1 MPTTSAANGERRQAR
16 SHVGILDKF
25 ERGLERAF
33 NGAFAKTFRA
43 GLQPVEIVSAL
54 KREMD
59 TKASIISRQRILV
72 PNRFHVVVSQ
82 TDYDRLVTMGDS
94 LKSSLMHEVENHA
107 AAHHYQF
114 PGGLSIKL
122 LQDDALSMGQLSI
135 DSRSVEGRVNWT
147 PVLEVKG
154 MRFPLHQGSNVIG
167 RGSEAQITIDDGGA
181 SRRHAEVVW
190 DGQRA
195 GLRDLGS
202 TNGTKL
208 NGRRVA
214 QSALDPDSLIE
225 IGRTQLTF
233 RVVPEAQPSDD
244 TGYLRRPGGTQ

>member
-1 MPTTSAANGERRQAR
+1 M
-16 SHVGILDKF
+16 GILDKF

-33 NGAFAKTFRA
+33 NGAFAKTFKS

-59 TKASIISRQRILV
+59 TKASIVSRERILV

-82 TDYDRLVTMGDS
+82 TDYDRLASMGES
-94 LKSSLMHEVENHA
+94 LNSSLLQEVENHA
-107 AAHHYQF
+107 AAHRYQF

-122 LQDDALSMGQLSI
+122 MQDDSLSVGQLSI
-135 DSRSVEGRVNWT
+135 DSRLVEGRVNWT
-147 PVLEVKG
+147 PILEVNG

-190 DGQRA
+190 DGHRA

-225 IGRTQLTF
+225 IGRTQLIF
-233 RVVPEAQPSDD
+233 RIIPEAQPSDD
-244 TGYLRRPGGTQ
+244 TGYLRRPGGSQ

>member
-1 MPTTSAANGERRQAR
+1 M
-16 SHVGILDKF
+16 GILDKI

-33 NGAFAKTFRA
+33 NGAFAKTFRS

-59 TKASIISRQRILV
+59 TKASIVSRQRILV
-72 PNRFHVVVSQ
+72 PNRFHVLVSP
-82 TDYDRLVTMGDS
+82 TDYDRLASMGDS
-94 LKSSLMHEVENHA
+94 LKSSLMHEVESHA
-107 AAHHYQF
+107 ASHRYQF

-122 LQDDALSMGQLSI
+122 LQDDSLGVGQLGI
-135 DSRSVEGRVNWT
+135 ESRSVEGRVNWT
-147 PVLEVKG
+147 PVLEVNG
-154 MRFPLHQGSNVIG
+154 MRFPLNRGSNIIG
-167 RGSEAQITIDDGGA
+167 RGSEAQVTIDDGGA
-181 SRRHAEVVW
+181 SRKHAEIVW

-195 GLRDLGS
+195 GLRDFGS

-214 QSALDPDSLIE
+214 QSALEPDSLIE

-233 RVVPEAQPSDD
+233 RIVPEAQPSDD
-244 TGYLRRPGGTQ
+244 TGYLRRPGGNQ

>member
-1 MPTTSAANGERRQAR
+1 M
-16 SHVGILDKF
+16 GILDKF

-33 NGAFAKTFRA
+33 NGAFAKTFRS

-72 PNRFHVVVSQ
+72 PNRFHVIVSP
-82 TDYDRLVTMGDS
+82 TDYDRLASMGDS
-94 LKSSLMHEVENHA
+94 LNASLMHEVESHA
-107 AAHHYQF
+107 AAHRYQF

-122 LQDDALSMGQLSI
+122 MQDDSLSMGQLSI
-135 DSRSVEGRVNWT
+135 ESRSVEGKVNWT
-147 PVLEVKG
+147 PVLEVNG
-154 MRFPLHQGSNVIG
+154 MRYQLHQGSNVIG
-167 RGSEAQITIDDGGA
+167 RGTEAQVTIDDGGA

-214 QSALDPDSLIE
+214 QSALEPDSLIE

-233 RVVPEAQPSDD
+233 RIVPEAQASDD
-244 TGYLRRPGGTQ
+244 TGYLRRPGGSQ

>member
-1 MPTTSAANGERRQAR
+1 M
-16 SHVGILDKF
+16 GILDKF
-25 ERGLERAF
+25 ERGLERTF
-33 NGAFAKTFRA
+33 NGAFAKTFRS

-59 TKASIISRQRILV
+59 TKTTIISRNRILV
-72 PNRFHVVVSQ
+72 PNRFHVIVSP
-82 TDYDRLVTMGDS
+82 TDYDRLASMGDT
-94 LKSSLMHEVENHA
+94 LQSSLMQEVESHA
-107 AAHHYQF
+107 ASHRYQF

-122 LQDDALSMGQLSI
+122 MQDDSLGMGQLSI
-135 DSRSVEGRVNWT
+135 ESRSVEGRVNWT
-147 PVLEVKG
+147 PVLEVNG
-154 MRFPLHQGSNVIG
+154 MRYPLHQGSNVIG
-167 RGSEAQITIDDGGA
+167 RGSDAQITIDDGGA

-195 GLRDLGS
+195 GVRDLGS

-214 QSALDPDSLIE
+214 QAALEPDSLIE

-233 RVVPEAQPSDD
+233 RIIPEAEPSDD
-244 TGYLRRPGGTQ
+244 TGYMRRPGGSQ

>member
-1 MPTTSAANGERRQAR
+1 M
-16 SHVGILDKF
+16 GILDKF
-25 ERGLERAF
+25 ERGLERTF
-33 NGAFAKTFRA
+33 NGAFAKTFKS

-59 TKASIISRQRILV
+59 TKASIVSRERILV

-82 TDYDRLVTMGDS
+82 TDYDRLASMGES
-94 LKSSLMHEVENHA
+94 LNSSLLQEVENHA
-107 AAHHYQF
+107 AAHRYQF

-122 LQDDALSMGQLSI
+122 MQDDSLSVGQLSI
-135 DSRSVEGRVNWT
+135 DSRLVEGRVNWT
-147 PVLEVKG
+147 PILEVNG

-190 DGQRA
+190 DGHRA

-225 IGRTQLTF
+225 IGRTQLIF
-233 RVVPEAQPSDD
+233 RVIPEAQPSDD
-244 TGYLRRPGGTQ
+244 TGYLRRPGGSQ

>member
-1 MPTTSAANGERRQAR
+1 MRTRTR

-33 NGAFAKTFRA
+33 NGAFAKTFKS

-59 TKASIISRQRILV
+59 TKASIVSRERILV

-82 TDYDRLVTMGDS
+82 TDYDRLASMGES
-94 LKSSLMHEVENHA
+94 LNSSLLQEVENHA
-107 AAHHYQF
+107 AAHRYQF

-122 LQDDALSMGQLSI
+122 MQDDSLSVGQLSI
-135 DSRSVEGRVNWT
+135 DSRLVEGRVNWT
-147 PVLEVKG
+147 PILEVNG

-190 DGQRA
+190 DGHRA

-225 IGRTQLTF
+225 IGRTQLIF
-233 RVVPEAQPSDD
+233 RIIPEAQPSDD
-244 TGYLRRPGGTQ
+244 TGYLRRPGGSQ

>member
-1 MPTTSAANGERRQAR
+1 MRTRTR

-25 ERGLERAF
+25 ERGLERTF
-33 NGAFAKTFRA
+33 NGAFAKTFKS

-59 TKASIISRQRILV
+59 TKASIVSRERILV

-82 TDYDRLVTMGDS
+82 TDYDRLASMGES
-94 LKSSLMHEVENHA
+94 LNSSLLQEVENHA
-107 AAHHYQF
+107 AAHRYQF

-122 LQDDALSMGQLSI
+122 MQDDSLSVGQLSI
-135 DSRSVEGRVNWT
+135 DSRLVEGRVNWT
-147 PVLEVKG
+147 PILEVNG

-190 DGQRA
+190 DGHRA

-225 IGRTQLTF
+225 IGRTQLIF
-233 RVVPEAQPSDD
+233 RVIPEAQPSDD
-244 TGYLRRPGGTQ
+244 TGYLRRPGGSQ

>member
-1 MPTTSAANGERRQAR
+1 
-16 SHVGILDKF
+16 
-25 ERGLERAF
+25 
-33 NGAFAKTFRA
+33 
-43 GLQPVEIVSAL
+43 
-54 KREMD
+54 MD

-72 PNRFHVVVSQ
+72 PNRFHVIVSP
-82 TDYDRLVTMGDS
+82 TDYDRLASMGDS
-94 LKSSLMHEVENHA
+94 LNASLMHEVESHA
-107 AAHHYQF
+107 AAHRYQF

-122 LQDDALSMGQLSI
+122 MQDDSLSMGQLSI
-135 DSRSVEGRVNWT
+135 ESRSVEGKVNWT
-147 PVLEVKG
+147 PVLEVNG
-154 MRFPLHQGSNVIG
+154 MRYQLHQGSNVIG
-167 RGSEAQITIDDGGA
+167 RGTEAQVTIDDGGA

-214 QSALDPDSLIE
+214 QSALEPDSLIE

-233 RVVPEAQPSDD
+233 RIVPEAQASDD
-244 TGYLRRPGGTQ
+244 TGYLRRPGGSQ

>member
-1 MPTTSAANGERRQAR
+1 M
-16 SHVGILDKF
+16 GILDKF
-25 ERGLERAF
+25 ERGLERTF
-33 NGAFAKTFRA
+33 NGAFAKTFRS

-72 PNRFHVVVSQ
+72 PNRFHVIVSPA
-82 TDYDRLVTMGDS
+82 DYDRLVSLGDS
-94 LKSSLMHEVENHA
+94 FNAHLMQEVERHA
-107 AAHHYQF
+107 ASHQYQF

-122 LQDDALSMGQLSI
+122 MNDDSLSVGQLSI
-135 DSRSVEGRVNWT
+135 ESRSVEGRVNWT
-147 PVLEVKG
+147 PVLEVNG
-154 MRFPLHQGSNVIG
+154 MRFTLHQGSNVIG

-181 SRRHAEVVW
+181 SRRHAEVIW
-190 DGQRA
+190 DGNRA

-214 QSALDPDSLIE
+214 QSALEPDSLIE

-233 RVVPEAQPSDD
+233 RIIPEAQPSDD
-244 TGYLRRPGGTQ
+244 TGYLRRPGGSQ

>member
-1 MPTTSAANGERRQAR
+1 M
-16 SHVGILDKF
+16 GILDKF

-33 NGAFAKTFRA
+33 NGAFAKTFKS
-43 GLQPVEIVSAL
+43 GLQPVEIVSVL

-59 TKASIISRQRILV
+59 TKASIVSRQRILV
-72 PNRFHVVVSQ
+72 PNRFHVIVSPA
-82 TDYDRLVTMGDS
+82 DYDRLASMGES
-94 LKSSLMHEVENHA
+94 LKSSLMQEVESHA
-107 AAHHYQF
+107 ASHRYQF

-122 LQDDALSMGQLSI
+122 MQDDSLSMGQLSI

-147 PVLEVKG
+147 PVLEANG
-154 MRFPLHQGSNVIG
+154 MRFPLQQGSNIIG
-167 RGSEAQITIDDGGA
+167 RGSEAQITIDDSGA

-214 QSALDPDSLIE
+214 QAALEPDSLIE
-225 IGRTQLTF
+225 IGRTQLVF
-233 RVVPEAQPSDD
+233 RVVPEAQPNDD
-244 TGYLRRPGGTQ
+244 TGYVRRPGGLQ

>member
-1 MPTTSAANGERRQAR
+1 M
-16 SHVGILDKF
+16 GILDKF
-25 ERGLERAF
+25 ERGLERTF
-33 NGAFAKTFRA
+33 NGAFAKTFRS
-43 GLQPVEIVSAL
+43 GLQPVEIVAAL

-72 PNRFHVVVSQ
+72 PNRFNVHVSAA
-82 TDYDRLVTMGDS
+82 DYDRLSGMGES
-94 LKSSLMHEVENHA
+94 LRSSLLQEIESHA
-107 AAHHYQF
+107 AKHQYQF
-114 PGGLSIKL
+114 SGGLSVKL
-122 LQDDALSMGQLSI
+122 LQDDSLSMGQLGI
-135 DSRSVEGRVNWT
+135 ESRSVEGRVNWT
-147 PVLEVKG
+147 PVLEVNG
-154 MRFPLHQGSNVIG
+154 SRIPLHRGSNVIG

-181 SRRHAEVVW
+181 SRKHAEVVW

-233 RVVPEAQPSDD
+233 RIVPEAQPSDD
-244 TGYLRRPGGTQ
+244 TGYVRRPGGTP

>member
-1 MPTTSAANGERRQAR
+1 M
-16 SHVGILDKF
+16 GILDKF
-25 ERGLERAF
+25 ERGLERTF
-33 NGAFAKTFRA
+33 NGAFAKTFKS

-59 TKASIISRQRILV
+59 TKASIVSRERILV

-82 TDYDRLVTMGDS
+82 TDYDRLASMGES
-94 LKSSLMHEVENHA
+94 LNSSLLQEVENHA
-107 AAHHYQF
+107 AAHRYQF

-122 LQDDALSMGQLSI
+122 MQDDSLSVGQLSI
-135 DSRSVEGRVNWT
+135 DSRLVEGRVNWT
-147 PVLEVKG
+147 PILEVNG

-190 DGQRA
+190 DGHRA

-225 IGRTQLTF
+225 IGRTQLIF
-233 RVVPEAQPSDD
+233 RIIPEAQPSDD
-244 TGYLRRPGGTQ
+244 TGYLRRPGGSQ